1 MISFVSVRKEYAMP
15 LLEGKKALIFGIA
28 NHRSIGWAIAQA
40 LAAEGAQLAFSY
52 QQRMEK
58 YVRDLAARIP
68 GTSVMECDVQN
79 DEQLDA
85 AFAQASETFNGELDI
100 LIHSVAFAP
109 PSELEN
115 PFVETTREG
124 FRTTLDISAYSLI
137 AMARRANPLMQAH
150 GGSILSLTYMA
161 SERVMPKY
169 NVMAVAKA

>member
-1 MISFVSVRKEYAMP
+1 MP
-15 LLEGKKALIFGIA
+15 LLAGKKALIFGIA

-68 GTSVMECDVQN
+68 GTLVMECDVQN

-85 AFAQASETFNGELDI
+85 AFAQASESFNGVLDI

-109 PSELEN
+109 PS
-115 PFVETTREG
+115 
-124 FRTTLDISAYSLI
+124 
-137 AMARRANPLMQAH
+137 
-150 GGSILSLTYMA
+150 
-161 SERVMPKY
+161 
-169 NVMAVAKA
+169 